1 MRIEIL
7 QSRAYRVIGAKQAGW
22 RGPVPNGIGEQLVR
36 QGFAREIKAETG
48 PAPKPYTKA
57 GQPRHGPAED

>member
-7 QSRAYRVIGAKQAGW
+7 QSRAYRVIGAKQEGW
-22 RGPVPNGIGEQLVR
+22 RGPVPDGIGRQLVR

-48 PAPKPYTKA
+48 PAPKPPIKA
-57 GQPRHGPAED
+57 DPPRHGPAED